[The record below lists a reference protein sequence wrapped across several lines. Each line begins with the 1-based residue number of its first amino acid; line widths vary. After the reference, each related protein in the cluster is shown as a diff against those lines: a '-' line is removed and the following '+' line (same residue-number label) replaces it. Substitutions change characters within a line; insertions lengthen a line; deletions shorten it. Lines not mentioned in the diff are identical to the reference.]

1 MQIICVIVSFLMRDG
16 GEKKNHLVSKI
27 ENIETIFIL
36 FMTATPTATL
46 DNKPVHLDSYSTE
59 NGCI

>member
-16 GEKKNHLVSKI
+16 GENHLISKI

-59 NGCI
+59 NACI